1 MINKDSTLYDVVG
14 IGNAIV
20 DVLAKVGDGFLRE
33 RSLPKGGMTLV
44 EAADA
49 GKSMPTSFP
58 NARFP
63 AVRRPIPFPASPR
76 WAPTALSSAKSM
88 TTNSDRNS
96 SATSAPPAS
105 ISLPGR

>member
-49 GKSMPTSFP
+49 RQNLCRPHSRTRGFR
-58 NARFP
+58 RFGGQY
-63 AVRRPIPFPASPR
+63 RFRPRLAGLRLRFHRQSP
-76 WAPTALSSAKSM
+76 
-88 TTNSDRNS
+88 
-96 SATSAPPAS
+96 
-105 ISLPGR
+105 

>member
-33 RSLPKGGMTLV
+33 RSLPKGGM
-44 EAADA
+44 
-49 GKSMPTSFP
+49 PTSFP

-63 AVRRPIPFPASPR
+63 EVRRPIPFPVSLR

-96 SATSAPPAS
+96 SATSAPPAL
-105 ISLPGR
+105 ISLPSR